1 MVRFRRD
8 TATTDLFRDYQP
20 APVVER
26 FAPEQVQGWSLAVRL
41 SKAISATLKE
51 TSVPRDEIA
60 RAMSEVL
67 NDEVSKTTLDAYAS
81 QAKEHSISAVRL
93 AALVE
98 VTGDARALN
107 ALLENTRRCCAAKR
121 RANSRNAPSVKN
133 RRPTQSGR
141 QNDERPSHETH
152 PRRPAGCLG
161 AGRPDP
167 LRGGALSRLRAGG
180 RRHHRREDRAV
191 TWLLGMAAGA
201 AAWGLLLYGVHLLF
215 LRSTRR
221 RTAERAAFR
230 RRVEQHVLRQRR
242 WS

>member
-20 APVVER
+20 GPVVER

-67 NDEVSKTTLDAYAS
+67 NDEISKTTLDAYAS

-93 AALVE
+93 AALIE

-107 ALLENTRRCCAAKR
+107 ALLENSGLIVVPQKYEALLRREKARELKERAEREEQAADAEWKAKR
-121 RANSRNAPSVKN
+121 
-133 RRPTQSGR
+133 
-141 QNDERPSHETH
+141 
-152 PRRPAGCLG
+152 
-161 AGRPDP
+161 
-167 LRGGALSRLRAGG
+167 
-180 RRHHRREDRAV
+180 
-191 TWLLGMAAGA
+191 
-201 AAWGLLLYGVHLLF
+201 
-215 LRSTRR
+215 
-221 RTAERAAFR
+221 
-230 RRVEQHVLRQRR
+230 
-242 WS
+242 